1 MSGADKSL
9 GLLGSL
15 VKATD
20 GSLLITLA
28 SHCILGILGGK
39 PHREVKLRED
49 ESWEDNVNF
58 IKKVCGPDVQISC
71 DLPSIHERL
80 ALHIGDNPTLLGIDV
95 AMKAGIASAVKAV
108 REHQAK
114 NDGHISWKRLQ
125 GIFDGDLAAL
135 FRPCVEEDRFDSEY
149 I

>member
-39 PHREVKLRED
+39 PHREVKLRQD

-58 IKKVCGPDVQISC
+58 IKKVVGRMFRS
-71 DLPSIHERL
+71 L
-80 ALHIGDNPTLLGIDV
+80 AIYLQSTSVWPCTSATIQLCSASTLL
-95 AMKAGIASAVKAV
+95 
-108 REHQAK
+108 
-114 NDGHISWKRLQ
+114 
-125 GIFDGDLAAL
+125 
-135 FRPCVEEDRFDSEY
+135 
-149 I
+149 